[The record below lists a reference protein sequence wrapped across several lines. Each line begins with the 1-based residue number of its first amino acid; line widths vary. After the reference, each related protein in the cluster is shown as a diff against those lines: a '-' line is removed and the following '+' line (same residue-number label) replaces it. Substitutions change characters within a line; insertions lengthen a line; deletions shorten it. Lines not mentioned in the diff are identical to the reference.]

1 MLFSQRLE
9 HTRWMWRERPHQP
22 RDHMICCVWVRVED
36 WCLCVLLL
44 SDFCILDDK
53 TCTDSE
59 QELEHQDERCTGSNS
74 PGPEP
79 VSPYSSRCEERMRER
94 PIAEKKDDSLF
105 SIRSL
110 EKDKVESRHR
120 KDTTDVLTKDSEAGG
135 ISATKDAFSPL
146 VVQTESPS
154 HFSPGHLQSLA
165 LSGLHSQQF
174 FNPLNT
180 GSPLLFHPGQFA
192 MAPGA
197 FSAMGMGHLL
207 ASVSGTSGLE
217 NGSLSTQGTGGTPN
231 PFPFHLS
238 QHMLAS
244 QVRKA
249 THLNDLVHLHTCSS
263 HVMSAGQ
270 GNRIYFAF
278 FML

>member
-1 MLFSQRLE
+1 MLGPSA
-9 HTRWMWRERPHQP
+9 HTSIC
-22 RDHMICCVWVRVED
+22 DCCVA
-36 WCLCVLLL
+36 
-44 SDFCILDDK
+44 DDK

-59 QELEHQDERCTGSNS
+59 QELEHHDELCAGSNS

-79 VSPYSSRCEERMRER
+79 VSPYSSRCEERVRDR
-94 PIAEKKDDSLF
+94 PGMEKKDDSVF
-105 SIRSL
+105 SIRNL
-110 EKDKVESRHR
+110 EKDKAESRHR
-120 KDTTDVLTKDSEAGG
+120 KDTTDALTKDSEAGG
-135 ISATKDAFSPL
+135 ISATKEAFSPL
-146 VVQTESPS
+146 MVQTESPS

-174 FNPLNT
+174 FNPLNA

-207 ASVSGTSGLE
+207 ASVSGASSLE
-217 NGSLSTQGTGGTPN
+217 NGSLSAQGTGGTPN

-249 THLNDLVHLHTCSS
+249 VQSDNDLVCPYTC
-263 HVMSAGQ
+263 
-270 GNRIYFAF
+270 
-278 FML
+278 

>member
-1 MLFSQRLE
+1 M
-9 HTRWMWRERPHQP
+9 
-22 RDHMICCVWVRVED
+22 
-36 WCLCVLLL
+36 
-44 SDFCILDDK
+44 
-53 TCTDSE
+53 
-59 QELEHQDERCTGSNS
+59 GSSS

-79 VSPYSSRCEERMRER
+79 VSPYSSRCEERVRER
-94 PIAEKKDDSLF
+94 PSLEKKDDSMF

-110 EKDKVESRHR
+110 EKDKTESRHR
-120 KDTTDVLTKDSEAGG
+120 KDNMDTLTKDSEAGA
-135 ISATKDAFSPL
+135 ISVSKDAFSPL
-146 VVQTESPS
+146 MVQTESPS

-207 ASVSGTSGLE
+207 ASVSGASGLE
-217 NGSLSTQGTGGTPN
+217 NSNLSAQGTGGTTN

-244 QVRKA
+244 QVRK
-249 THLNDLVHLHTCSS
+249 TIQSENDLVGLCTCSTEL
-263 HVMSAGQ
+263 MSARQ
-270 GNRIYFAF
+270 ESLESESEQDEVSLLKHHNC
-278 FML
+278 